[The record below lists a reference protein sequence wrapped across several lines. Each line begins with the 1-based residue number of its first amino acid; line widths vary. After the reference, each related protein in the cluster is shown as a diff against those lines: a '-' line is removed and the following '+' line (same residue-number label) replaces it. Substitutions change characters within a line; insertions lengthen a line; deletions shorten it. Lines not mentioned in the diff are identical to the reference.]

1 MVSEKRMKTVRLIWL
16 EAFVLV
22 AKCRSFKEAGEK
34 MDVDPTVIKKYIS
47 SLESWLDRKIIYS
60 SDRKVTIT
68 TDGLEFLP
76 KAETIIELLHTSR
89 DFKIG
94 KNNLGDVKYISQ
106 FYAKHMHKSKE

>member
-1 MVSEKRMKTVRLIWL
+1 MKTVRLIWL

-22 AKCRSFKEAGEK
+22 AKSRSFKEAGEK

-47 SLESWLDRKIIYS
+47 SLESWLDKKLIYS
-60 SDRKVTIT
+60 SDRKVATSA
-68 TDGLEFLP
+68 DGLEFLP

-94 KNNLGDVKYISQ
+94 KDNLGDVKYISQ
-106 FYAKHMHKSKE
+106 FFAKHMHKSEN